1 MINTMST
8 VVTFVLL
15 FFVVSDFVEWHVFL
29 IRKIKIKNKIQRLKK
44 KKEPLLRGTKMWAAT
59 RTIQTSQGQR
69 FNLGARAKESG
80 SAGPAASAF

>member
-1 MINTMST
+1 MST

-44 KKEPLLRGTKMWAAT
+44 KKGTA
-59 RTIQTSQGQR
+59 I
-69 FNLGARAKESG
+69 ARNKDVGCHKDHPNQSG
-80 SAGPAASAF
+80 SAF